1 MIYFVI
7 PQLIEQPTW
16 GGSYIGDSKGIS
28 KYLETKKIKVGQSY
42 EFFSGSYV
50 APAKDLEKT
59 KAEKIPFFIKRSDV
73 KKPELI
79 NKLKSIKELSKT
91 DLKSIF
97 GKSRIPDFLVKFTQ
111 AKGNS
116 FQIHPGRKT
125 TKYKPKPESWY
136 FFEKGRA
143 TLGLKPNID
152 LELYKATLEHIY
164 EKTAELSKAVKK
176 KKMKID
182 QARKEMKS
190 IIEIGQPLNFVNY
203 VKLDTNH
210 VVENY
215 MGGVHHSWE
224 EDEVEI
230 PNGNIVYE
238 VQLDVADEESTIR
251 GYDKGKLMDDG
262 SYREVDIENYFK
274 YIDTSGLYNDP
285 TRFIKKPIILK
296 ETASYS
302 LKKIFDCPY
311 YQMDELN
318 VFKTY
323 DVEDLGFRHLFVR
336 SGEGTLQTESEKITL
351 RKGWSY
357 LLTPDIK
364 KINIKKSRSSKDFFK
379 MIFTYMPR
387 SITD

>member
-28 KYLETKKIKVGQSY
+28 KYLTTKKIKVGQSY
-42 EFFSGSYV
+42 EFFSGSYI
-50 APAKDLEKT
+50 APAKDVEKM
-59 KAEKIPFFIKRSDV
+59 KNEKIPFYLKKAGA
-73 KKPELI
+73 KKPELV
-79 NKLKSIKELSKT
+79 NKLKSIKELSKS
-91 DLKSIF
+91 DLKQIF
-97 GKSRIPDFLVKFTQ
+97 GKNRIPDILIKFTQ

-116 FQIHPGRKT
+116 FQLHPSKKSG
-125 TKYKPKPESWY
+125 KYKPKPESWF

-143 TLGLKPNID
+143 TLGLRPNID
-152 LELYKATLEHIY
+152 LELYKATLEHICN
-164 EKTAELSKAVKK
+164 KTEELSKAVKK

-182 QARKEMKS
+182 QARKELRS

-203 VKLDTNH
+203 VKLDTNQ

-215 MGGVHHSWE
+215 TGGVHHSWE
-224 EDEVEI
+224 EDENEI

-238 VQLDVADEESTIR
+238 VQLDVADDESVIR
-251 GYDKGKLMDDG
+251 AFDKGKLMDDG
-262 SYREVDIENYFK
+262 SYREVDIDNYFK
-274 YIDTSGLYNDP
+274 HLDTSGLYNDP

-302 LKKIFDCPY
+302 LKKVFDSSY

-323 DVEDLGFRHLFVR
+323 EVEDLGFRHLFVR
-336 SGEGTLQTESEKITL
+336 SGEGTLQTENEKITL

-364 KINIKKSRSSKDFFK
+364 EVTIKKAKGNKEFFK
-379 MIFTYMPR
+379 ILFTYMPTI
-387 SITD
+387 SYE